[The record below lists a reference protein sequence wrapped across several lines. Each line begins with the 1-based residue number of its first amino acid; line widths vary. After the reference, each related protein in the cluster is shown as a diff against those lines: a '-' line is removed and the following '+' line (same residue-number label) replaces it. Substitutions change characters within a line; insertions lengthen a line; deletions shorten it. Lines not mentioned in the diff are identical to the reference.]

1 MIAGENLLPGK
12 TTHVVIGEIIGL
24 SLVGLAYYFFTSEI
38 NYFTLALILA
48 SSLACIFLGA
58 ILPDLI
64 ERPTNPDHRKF
75 FHSWFIFAVTFI
87 ASFVMAFV
95 VIPLYDHLFYVY
107 PIFGFCLGYFS
118 HLLLDS
124 TTKRSLT

>member
-1 MIAGENLLPGK
+1 MSGKITHIA
-12 TTHVVIGEIIGL
+12 VGEIIGL
-24 SLVGLAYYFFTSEI
+24 PLVGLVYYFFSAEL
-38 NYFTLALILA
+38 NYFMLSLILA
-48 SSLACIFLGA
+48 ASLVSIFLGA
-58 ILPDLI
+58 ILPDVI

-95 VIPLYDHLFYVY
+95 VIPLYAQLFYVY

>member
-1 MIAGENLLPGK
+1 MSGK
-12 TTHVVIGEIIGL
+12 KTHVAVGEIIGL
-24 SLVGLAYYFFTSEI
+24 PLVGLTYYFFSSEL
-38 NYFTLALILA
+38 NYFILSLILA
-48 SSLACIFLGA
+48 ASFVCILVGA

-64 ERPTNPDHRKF
+64 ERPNHPDHRKF
-75 FHSWFIFAVTFI
+75 FHSWFIFAVSFI

-95 VIPLYDHLFYVY
+95 VIPLYDQLYYVY
-107 PIFGFCLGYFS
+107 PIFGFCFGYFS

>member
-1 MIAGENLLPGK
+1 MSGRI
-12 TTHVVIGEIIGL
+12 THVIVGEIIGL
-24 SLVGLAYYFFTSEI
+24 PLVGLVYYFFSSEI
-38 NYFTLALILA
+38 DYFRLFLILA
-48 SSLACIFLGA
+48 VSLFCVFIGA

-64 ERPTNPDHRKF
+64 ERPTHPNHRKF
-75 FHSWFIFAVTFI
+75 FHSWFIFALSFI

-124 TTKRSLT
+124 STKRSLT

>member
-1 MIAGENLLPGK
+1 MPGK
-12 TTHVVIGEIIGL
+12 ITHVAVGEIIGL
-24 SLVGLAYYFFTSEI
+24 PLVGLAYYFFSPEL
-38 NYFTLALILA
+38 NYIMLSLILA
-48 SSLACIFLGA
+48 ASLVCIFLGA

-64 ERPTNPDHRKF
+64 ERPTHPDHRKF

-95 VIPLYDHLFYVY
+95 VIPLYDQLFYVY

>member
-1 MIAGENLLPGK
+1 MSGK
-12 TTHVVIGEIIGL
+12 MTHVAVGEIIGL
-24 SLVGLAYYFFTSEI
+24 PLVGLTYYFFSSEL
-38 NYFTLALILA
+38 NYFTLSLILA
-48 SSLACIFLGA
+48 ASLASIFLGV

-64 ERPTNPDHRKF
+64 ERPTNPNHRKF
-75 FHSWFIFAVTFI
+75 FHSWFIFAITFI

-95 VIPLYDHLFYVY
+95 IIPLYDHLFYVY
-107 PIFGFCLGYFS
+107 PIFGFWLGYFS

>member
-1 MIAGENLLPGK
+1 LSGK
-12 TTHVVIGEIIGL
+12 ITHVVIGEIIGL
-24 SLVGLAYYFFTSEI
+24 PLVGLVYYFFSSEL
-38 NYFTLALILA
+38 NYFRLALILFA
-48 SSLACIFLGA
+48 TLVCIFLGA

-64 ERPTNPDHRKF
+64 ERPTHPDHRKF
-75 FHSWFIFAVTFI
+75 FHSWFIFALTFI
-87 ASFVMAFV
+87 ASFVMALV
-95 VIPLYDHLFYVY
+95 IIPLYGHLFYVY